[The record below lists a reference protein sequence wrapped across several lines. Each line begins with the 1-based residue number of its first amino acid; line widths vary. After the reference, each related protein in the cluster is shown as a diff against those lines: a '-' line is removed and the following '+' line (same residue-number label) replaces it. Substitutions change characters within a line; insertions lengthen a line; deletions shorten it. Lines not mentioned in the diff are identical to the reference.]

1 MFLFRHMKLNYKR
14 SCNILTRGLLSKKE
28 ELVQHLKYQ
37 NVIDLRL
44 ITIGRNGKILITN
57 HIILI
62 FSRYV
67 LTTRI
72 KTAYLCCTFRCYIP
86 KPIRYFKCL
95 NQDMCLVPV
104 MVTLLVHDV
113 QKLDN
118 TVIHVIKLNNVKN
131 LKKKTE
137 HSFSVLSKLDP

>member
-1 MFLFRHMKLNYKR
+1 MFLFRHMKLNYKW
-14 SCNILTRGLLSKKE
+14 CNNILTRGILSTKE
-28 ELVQHLKYQ
+28 ELVQNLKNQ
-37 NVIDLRL
+37 NGVDLRL
-44 ITIGRNGKILITN
+44 ITIGRNEKFLITN

-72 KTAYLCCTFRCYIP
+72 KTAYLCCTVRCYIP
-86 KPIRYFKCL
+86 KPIRCFKCL
-95 NQDMCLVPV
+95 KQDIRLLPV

-113 QKLDN
+113 QKSEN
-118 TVIHVIKLNNVKN
+118 TVIHVIQMNDVKN
-131 LKKKTE
+131 LKKTE